1 MFGLYRTLT
10 SLGGP
15 LISWHLARR
24 AGRGKEDPLR
34 KAERKG
40 ISDKLRPDGK
50 LVWFHAASVGESAS
64 VMPLIER
71 LQEDMPDLNILLTT
85 GTVTSA
91 RLCEDRLTGKAFH
104 QYVPVDRGAWVGR
117 FLDHWKPDLALWVES
132 EFWPN
137 LLYQLK
143 SRNIPTVLVNAR
155 MSVKSYARW
164 MKAAKTARNLLGCF
178 DLCLAPDHVMAD
190 RLRDFGVNR
199 VTLTGNLK
207 DASPPLPVDENELV
221 ILAKAIGS
229 RPVWIAASTHPGEE
243 GLAEHVHEHLTP
255 DFPNGFP
262 EQIPMEFHSP
272 YGCSKGAADQYML
285 DYARMFGLRTIVFR
299 HSSMYGARQ
308 FATFDQG
315 WVGWFCR
322 QALEAKAG
330 RLSEPFTIAGNGKQV
345 RDLLH
350 AHDLVRLYRLAIVKA
365 DAGTGHAF
373 NIGGG
378 MENSLSL
385 LELFAL
391 LEELEEVTLDFRRL
405 EPRES
410 DQKVFVADNT
420 KVRQIFGWEP
430 LTSART
436 GISSML
442 DWSKDISA

>member
-255 DFPNGFP
+255 DFPNILTIIAPRHPDRGTDIVQGLKQSGKNVAQRSLGDVVT
-262 EQIPMEFHSP
+262 EHTEFYVADTLGELGLIYRLATVVFVGGSLVPHGGQNLREPARLRSAILHGP
-272 YGCSKGAADQYML
+272 HIANFARVASELGEVGAA
-285 DYARMFGLRTIVFR
+285 
-299 HSSMYGARQ
+299 RQ
-308 FATFDQG
+308 VDDDE
-315 WVGWFCR
+315 
-322 QALEAKAG
+322 ALTRAVSAL
-330 RLSEPFTIAGNGKQV
+330 LSEPDAAEAMATRAGN
-345 RDLLH
+345 
-350 AHDLVRLYRLAIVKA
+350 IVDKSQ
-365 DAGTGHAF
+365 H
-373 NIGGG
+373 
-378 MENSLSL
+378 
-385 LELFAL
+385 
-391 LEELEEVTLDFRRL
+391 VLDQTVEAL
-405 EPRES
+405 EPYLSQLRRTASPDSDVSHES
-410 DQKVFVADNT
+410 T
-420 KVRQIFGWEP
+420 
-430 LTSART
+430 
-436 GISSML
+436 
-442 DWSKDISA
+442 

>member
-1 MFGLYRTLT
+1 MMFGLYRTLT

-255 DFPNGFP
+255 DFPNILTIIAPRHPDRGTDIVQGLKQSGKNVAQRSLGDVVT
-262 EQIPMEFHSP
+262 EHTEFYVADTLGELGLIYRLATVVFVGGSLVPHGGQNLREPARLRSAILHGP
-272 YGCSKGAADQYML
+272 HIANFARVASELGEVGAA
-285 DYARMFGLRTIVFR
+285 
-299 HSSMYGARQ
+299 RQ
-308 FATFDQG
+308 VDDDE
-315 WVGWFCR
+315 
-322 QALEAKAG
+322 ALTRAVSAL
-330 RLSEPFTIAGNGKQV
+330 LSEPDAAEAMATRAGN
-345 RDLLH
+345 
-350 AHDLVRLYRLAIVKA
+350 IVDKSQ
-365 DAGTGHAF
+365 
-373 NIGGG
+373 N
-378 MENSLSL
+378 
-385 LELFAL
+385 
-391 LEELEEVTLDFRRL
+391 VLDQTVEAL
-405 EPRES
+405 EPYLSQLRRTASPDSDVSHES
-410 DQKVFVADNT
+410 T
-420 KVRQIFGWEP
+420 
-430 LTSART
+430 
-436 GISSML
+436 
-442 DWSKDISA
+442 

>member
-85 GTVTSA
+85 GTVTSD

-255 DFPNGFP
+255 DFPNILTIIAPRHPDRGTDIVQGLKQSGKNVAQRSLGDVVT
-262 EQIPMEFHSP
+262 EHTEFYVADTLGELGLIYRLATVVFVGGSLVPHGGQNLREPARLRSAILHGP
-272 YGCSKGAADQYML
+272 HIANFARVASELGEVGAA
-285 DYARMFGLRTIVFR
+285 
-299 HSSMYGARQ
+299 RQ
-308 FATFDQG
+308 VDDDE
-315 WVGWFCR
+315 
-322 QALEAKAG
+322 ALTRAVSAL
-330 RLSEPFTIAGNGKQV
+330 LSEPDAAEAMATRAGN
-345 RDLLH
+345 
-350 AHDLVRLYRLAIVKA
+350 IVDKSQ
-365 DAGTGHAF
+365 
-373 NIGGG
+373 N
-378 MENSLSL
+378 
-385 LELFAL
+385 
-391 LEELEEVTLDFRRL
+391 VLDQTVEAL
-405 EPRES
+405 EPYLSQLRRTASPDSDVSHES
-410 DQKVFVADNT
+410 T
-420 KVRQIFGWEP
+420 
-430 LTSART
+430 
-436 GISSML
+436 
-442 DWSKDISA
+442 

>member
-1 MFGLYRTLT
+1 MKILITGGCGFLGSNLAAATLT
-10 SLGGP
+10 ENDELCVFDDLSRSGSTDNLAWLETLGEFQFIKGDVSNANDINRVVAEFRP
-15 LISWHLARR
+15 DAVYHLAGQV
-24 AGRGKEDPLR
+24 AMTTS
-34 KAERKG
+34 
-40 ISDKLRPDGK
+40 ISDPRRD
-50 LVWFHAASVGESAS
+50 FE
-64 VMPLIER
+64 I
-71 LQEDMPDLNILLTT
+71 N
-85 GTVTSA
+85 
-91 RLCEDRLTGKAFH
+91 AF
-104 QYVPVDRGAWVGR
+104 GS
-117 FLDHWKPDLALWVES
+117 F
-132 EFWPN
+132 N
-137 LLYQLK
+137 LLEAV
-143 SRNIPTVLVNAR
+143 RAH
-155 MSVKSYARW
+155 
-164 MKAAKTARNLLGCF
+164 
-178 DLCLAPDHVMAD
+178 APDAV
-190 RLRDFGVNR
+190 
-199 VTLTGNLK
+199 
-207 DASPPLPVDENELV
+207 V
-221 ILAKAIGS
+221 IYSSTNKVYGDLEWTPFEETES
-229 RPVWIAASTHPGEE
+229 RY
-243 GLAEHVHEHLTP
+243 LTP

>member
-40 ISDKLRPDGK
+40 ISDKPRPDGK

-117 FLDHWKPDLALWVES
+117 FLDYWKPDLALWVES

-137 LLYQLK
+137 LLFQLK

-255 DFPNGFP
+255 DFPNILTIIAPRHPDRGG
-262 EQIPMEFHSP
+262 EIVQGLKQSGKDVAQRSLGDAITEHTEFYVADTLGELGLIYRLATVVFVGGSLVPHGGQNLREPARLRSAILHGP
-272 YGCSKGAADQYML
+272 HIANFARVASELGEVGAARQVD
-285 DYARMFGLRTIVFR
+285 DD
-299 HSSMYGARQ
+299 GALTR
-308 FATFDQG
+308 A
-315 WVGWFCR
+315 VS
-322 QALEAKAG
+322 AL
-330 RLSEPFTIAGNGKQV
+330 LSEPDAAEAMATRAGN
-345 RDLLH
+345 
-350 AHDLVRLYRLAIVKA
+350 IVDKSQNVLDQTVEA
-365 DAGTGHAF
+365 L
-373 NIGGG
+373 
-378 MENSLSL
+378 EPYLSQL
-385 LELFAL
+385 RRTASPD
-391 LEELEEVTLDFRRL
+391 EEVSH
-405 EPRES
+405 ES
-410 DQKVFVADNT
+410 T
-420 KVRQIFGWEP
+420 
-430 LTSART
+430 
-436 GISSML
+436 
-442 DWSKDISA
+442 

>member
-1 MFGLYRTLT
+1 
-10 SLGGP
+10 
-15 LISWHLARR
+15 
-24 AGRGKEDPLR
+24 
-34 KAERKG
+34 
-40 ISDKLRPDGK
+40 
-50 LVWFHAASVGESAS
+50 
-64 VMPLIER
+64 LIER

-255 DFPNGFP
+255 DFPNILTIIAPRHPDRGTDIVQGLKQSGKNVAQRSLGDVVT
-262 EQIPMEFHSP
+262 EHTEFYVADTLGELGLIYRLATVVFVGGSLVPHGGQNLREPARLRSAILHGP
-272 YGCSKGAADQYML
+272 HIANFARVASELGEVGAA
-285 DYARMFGLRTIVFR
+285 
-299 HSSMYGARQ
+299 RQ
-308 FATFDQG
+308 VDDDE
-315 WVGWFCR
+315 
-322 QALEAKAG
+322 ALTRAVSAL
-330 RLSEPFTIAGNGKQV
+330 LSEPDAAEAMATRAGN
-345 RDLLH
+345 
-350 AHDLVRLYRLAIVKA
+350 IVDKSQ
-365 DAGTGHAF
+365 
-373 NIGGG
+373 N
-378 MENSLSL
+378 
-385 LELFAL
+385 
-391 LEELEEVTLDFRRL
+391 VLDQTVEAL
-405 EPRES
+405 EPYLSQLRRTASPDSDVSHES
-410 DQKVFVADNT
+410 T
-420 KVRQIFGWEP
+420 
-430 LTSART
+430 
-436 GISSML
+436 
-442 DWSKDISA
+442 

>member
-255 DFPNGFP
+255 DFPNILTIIAPRHPDRGTDIVQGLKQSGKNVAQRSLGDVVT
-262 EQIPMEFHSP
+262 EHTEFYVADTLGELGLIYRLATVVFVGGSLVPHGGQNLREPARLRSAILHGP
-272 YGCSKGAADQYML
+272 HIANFARVASELGEVGAA
-285 DYARMFGLRTIVFR
+285 
-299 HSSMYGARQ
+299 RQ
-308 FATFDQG
+308 VDDDE
-315 WVGWFCR
+315 
-322 QALEAKAG
+322 ALTRAVSAL
-330 RLSEPFTIAGNGKQV
+330 LSEPDAAEAMATRAGN
-345 RDLLH
+345 
-350 AHDLVRLYRLAIVKA
+350 IVDKSQ
-365 DAGTGHAF
+365 
-373 NIGGG
+373 N
-378 MENSLSL
+378 
-385 LELFAL
+385 
-391 LEELEEVTLDFRRL
+391 VLDQTVEAL
-405 EPRES
+405 EPYLSQLRRTASPDSDVSHES
-410 DQKVFVADNT
+410 T
-420 KVRQIFGWEP
+420 
-430 LTSART
+430 
-436 GISSML
+436 
-442 DWSKDISA
+442 

>member
-40 ISDKLRPDGK
+40 ISDKPRPDGK

-117 FLDHWKPDLALWVES
+117 FLDYWKPDLALWVES

-137 LLYQLK
+137 LLFQLK

-255 DFPNGFP
+255 DFPNILTIIAPRHPDRGG
-262 EQIPMEFHSP
+262 EIVQGLKQSGKDVAQRSLGDAITEHTEFYVADTLGELGLIYRLATVVFVGGSLVPHGGQNLREPARLRSAILHGP
-272 YGCSKGAADQYML
+272 HIANFARVASELGEVGAARQVD
-285 DYARMFGLRTIVFR
+285 DD
-299 HSSMYGARQ
+299 GALTR
-308 FATFDQG
+308 A
-315 WVGWFCR
+315 VS
-322 QALEAKAG
+322 AL
-330 RLSEPFTIAGNGKQV
+330 LSEPDAAEAMATRAGN
-345 RDLLH
+345 
-350 AHDLVRLYRLAIVKA
+350 IVDKSQ
-365 DAGTGHAF
+365 
-373 NIGGG
+373 N
-378 MENSLSL
+378 
-385 LELFAL
+385 
-391 LEELEEVTLDFRRL
+391 VLDQTVEAL
-405 EPRES
+405 EPYLSQLRRTASPDSDVSHES
-410 DQKVFVADNT
+410 T
-420 KVRQIFGWEP
+420 
-430 LTSART
+430 
-436 GISSML
+436 
-442 DWSKDISA
+442 